1 MATLTRFPDYLP
13 RYLGQRQRI
22 VLATGLLV
30 LGLGIVLV
38 LSLTMGSVALT
49 GSELMAAALRQGDA
63 IHQTILWELRLPRVL
78 AALVVG
84 AALGLAGALLQGML
98 RNGLASPFLLGISA
112 GAGLMVVLAVG
123 VGLVQIW
130 VPLGAWLGAVMTTL
144 LVYLLARTGT
154 TISVERLILG
164 GVAFSSFFGAIQS
177 LLLLLSPDGQI
188 QAALNWLIG
197 SLNGRGWS
205 EVTLVGPGIV
215 VALGVGC
222 LLARQV
228 NLLSLGDDLATGL
241 GTSLMRSR
249 CLIGAVATLLAAGA
263 VSIAGLVGFV
273 GLIVPHGVR
282 LLVGTDYRLV
292 LPFSAL
298 GGALVLSAADLMAR
312 AGPVELPVGVVTA
325 VLGAPVFIWLLH
337 RRRAQRRA
345 IVMPLEARQLSW
357 CSMAI
362 APSLPRSIYPWRPG
376 NGSA

>member
-1 MATLTRFPDYLP
+1 MTTMARSPNALSNVYHS
-13 RYLGQRQRI
+13 RQRI
-22 VLATGLLV
+22 LLAAALLAV
-30 LGLGIVLV
+30 GLGLVIF
-38 LSLTMGSVALT
+38 LSLTNGSVALT
-49 GSELMAAALRQGDA
+49 GPELLAAALRRGDA
-63 IHQTILWELRLPRVL
+63 VNQTILWDLRLPRVL
-78 AALVVG
+78 AALIVG

-112 GAGLMVVLAVG
+112 GAGLMVVLVVG

-130 VPLGAWLGAVMTTL
+130 VPLGAWLGAVVTTL

-177 LLLLLSPDGQI
+177 LMLLMSPDGQI

-197 SLNGRGWS
+197 SLNGRGWT
-205 EVTLVGPGIV
+205 EVTLVGPGVLV
-215 VALGVGC
+215 VSIAGC

-241 GTSLMRSR
+241 GTSLLRSR

-298 GGALVLSAADLMAR
+298 GGALVLSGADLMAR
-312 AGPVELPVGVVTA
+312 TGPVELPVGVVTA
-325 VLGAPVFIWLLH
+325 MLGAPVFIWLLH
-337 RRRAQRRA
+337 RRRMRGG
-345 IVMPLEARQLSW
+345 V
-357 CSMAI
+357 
-362 APSLPRSIYPWRPG
+362 
-376 NGSA
+376 

>member
-1 MATLTRFPDYLP
+1 MPPKSPQKLSSPPGSSPVPKLQPP
-13 RYLGQRQRI
+13 RQDENAFVRRSLWAGMLL
-22 VLATGLLV
+22 VGLL
-30 LGLGIVLV
+30 LLV
-38 LSLTMGSVALT
+38 VALSLTQGAVSLS
-49 GSELMAAALRQGDA
+49 GSELWQAALRQGDTVN
-63 IHQTILWELRLPRVL
+63 QTILWNLRLPRVL
-78 AALVVG
+78 AALIVG

-112 GAGLMVVLAVG
+112 GAGLMVVLVVG
-123 VGLVQIW
+123 VGLLQIW
-130 VPLGAWLGAVMTTL
+130 VPLGAWLGAVVTTL

-177 LLLLLSPDGQI
+177 LLLLMSPDGQI

-197 SLNGRGWS
+197 SLNGRGWT
-205 EVTLVGPGIV
+205 EVTLVGPGIL
-215 VALGVGC
+215 VASVIGC

-241 GTSLMRSR
+241 GTSLLRSR

-298 GGALVLSAADLMAR
+298 GGALVLSGADLIAR
-312 AGPVELPVGVVTA
+312 TGPVELPVGVVTA
-325 VLGAPVFIWLLH
+325 MLGAPVFIWLLH
-337 RRRAQRRA
+337 RRRMRGG
-345 IVMPLEARQLSW
+345 I
-357 CSMAI
+357 
-362 APSLPRSIYPWRPG
+362 
-376 NGSA
+376 

>member
-1 MATLTRFPDYLP
+1 MTTTARSPHTLSKVP
-13 RYLGQRQRI
+13 RQRQR
-22 VLATGLLV
+22 VFLSAALLLGG
-30 LGLGIVLV
+30 LGLVIF
-38 LSLTMGSVALT
+38 LSLTNGSVALT
-49 GSELMAAALRQGDA
+49 WSELMTAALRQGDT
-63 IHQTILWELRLPRVL
+63 INQTILWDLRLPRVL
-78 AALVVG
+78 AALIVG

-112 GAGLMVVLAVG
+112 GAGLMVVLIVG

-130 VPLGAWLGAVMTTL
+130 TPLGAWLGAVITTF

-154 TISVERLILG
+154 TLSVERLILG

-177 LLLLLSPDGQI
+177 LLLLMSPDGQI

-197 SLNGRGWS
+197 SLNGRGWT
-205 EVTLVGPGIV
+205 EVTLVGPV
-215 VALGVGC
+215 VLVAAIAGC

-228 NLLSLGDDLATGL
+228 NLLSLGEDLATGL
-241 GTSLMRSR
+241 GTSLLRSR

-298 GGALVLSAADLMAR
+298 GGALVLSAADLLAR
-312 AGPVELPVGVVTA
+312 TGPVELPVGVVTA
-325 VLGAPVFIWLLH
+325 ILGAPVFIGLLY
-337 RRRAQRRA
+337 RRRLRGG
-345 IVMPLEARQLSW
+345 V
-357 CSMAI
+357 
-362 APSLPRSIYPWRPG
+362 
-376 NGSA
+376 

>member
-1 MATLTRFPDYLP
+1 MTTTVRSPQASPTRP
-13 RYLGQRQRI
+13 RQRQR
-22 VLATGLLV
+22 VFLAAGLLLTGLALV
-30 LGLGIVLV
+30 IF
-38 LSLTMGSVALT
+38 LSLTNGSVALT
-49 GSELMAAALRQGDA
+49 WPELVAAALRQGDTVN
-63 IHQTILWELRLPRVL
+63 QTILWDLRLPRVL
-78 AALVVG
+78 AALLVG

-112 GAGLMVVLAVG
+112 GAGLMVVLVVG
-123 VGLVQIW
+123 VGLLQIW
-130 VPLGAWLGAVMTTL
+130 VPLGAWLGAVVTTL

-154 TISVERLILG
+154 TLSVERLILG

-177 LLLLLSPDGQI
+177 LMLLMSPDGQI

-197 SLNGRGWS
+197 SLNGRGWT
-205 EVTLVGPGIV
+205 EVTLVGPGIL
-215 VALGVGC
+215 VASIAGC

-241 GTSLMRSR
+241 GTSLLRSR

-298 GGALVLSAADLMAR
+298 GGALVLSGADLMAR
-312 AGPVELPVGVVTA
+312 TGPVELPVGVVTA
-325 VLGAPVFIWLLH
+325 MLGAPVFIWLLH
-337 RRRAQRRA
+337 RRRTRGG
-345 IVMPLEARQLSW
+345 V
-357 CSMAI
+357 
-362 APSLPRSIYPWRPG
+362 
-376 NGSA
+376 